1 MSINSPGGYK
11 INIIQCKDSSNTI
24 NDREQNKD
32 KKEKK
37 IKINLDAQN
46 KSAYNLN
53 KSLRKP
59 YLKKKR
65 SFNKIDNLLNLEN
78 QEKLNKS
85 NRSFMNI
92 ENNLEFP
99 KSSLNIK
106 NALHNKSFMN
116 GKNSPS
122 NVVFSE
128 GNVDNSNKSY
138 HYKGKLNQTK
148 INFLNLINPNHN
160 NKFFSKNKCS
170 NIFNKDLI
178 EALEGDSL
186 NLIQQN
192 LQNKIFDMGKETEFL
207 EFGNDALEKSLFNL
221 RSQRKKLTVKRTK
234 KEPEKED
241 LNSVLKRHKTVIH
254 KKKTLSN
261 LVNSS
266 SEDLLS
272 DDKSVKLKN
281 NLRKKSSKKLL
292 NNLNINVNS
301 KLNFNKSNLK
311 KSNKHLNNLGNKY
324 YKINV
329 MNNLKDGRR
338 SSVNHFLRSTHSFKK
353 STFNRSKTANHSKIA
368 SSIKEKNISSINE
381 NDIEQ
386 KEIKRRKG
394 FNAGNEKFRIL
405 TQKKLVYDSLD
416 DEELAEDAV
425 FDNFYLNPDD
435 KIIYLIDG
443 IILFLTF
450 WGMIYFPLNLVLN
463 NCDIKDTISSLNF
476 ENIAYIFI
484 DLLFIC
490 DLIINFFKSFYNFDE
505 QLVTKS
511 EKIFIHYIK
520 GYFIID
526 LISAIPYYSIIKII
540 AYKNHKN
547 MIMPVKCTKYY
558 NHEIND
564 THQMLLLLKLIKL
577 IKCIS
582 NNNIVSN
589 YISNEL
595 NEIPFFE
602 NWSFLLSN
610 ILILLLV
617 LHLTACMHI
626 FVASTTFPNWI
637 IQKELQTSPFLE
649 VYLGSVYFLITTVT
663 SVGYGDI
670 IGNSF
675 TEIIFQIFL
684 LMIGIIAY
692 SWLISSLSNYVQENN
707 KQNEAF
713 NQKISL
719 LNEIKLEH
727 PQMPK
732 ELYDKIHL
740 HLEYIN
746 LGQKKDKSS
755 LINFLPHTIQKS
767 LLYEMYKPII
777 ENFNFFKDF
786 KNSEFVNR
794 VISKLK
800 PVLAVKND
808 LLLEQDEIIED
819 TIFVKQGRLS
829 LEVKIDAEHPE
840 KSVEKLLNEEY
851 FFGIENNEVY
861 QKSTFGGV
869 FNMTVNNTNQSIV
882 NKKNL
887 YNLYSGNTINDNNH
901 KRIKSIITNTN
912 GENEILKHSNI
923 NTNYIHLR
931 ILDIRKNEH
940 FGALLMFLNKRSP
953 LILRVKTKKAE
964 LFFLKKIDAVEISTS
979 YPNIWKRVN
988 KKSFHNLKEIKR
1000 IMKNIIK
1007 HFCETYGIDF
1017 DFGSKIYNNLSRI
1030 NINELNKKIIPDLNS
1045 NRRLGNKFNIF
1056 NNRLM
1061 DLRRGSVD
1069 VSKAQLKM
1077 FQHFP
1082 KQKQTII
1089 LTKTNKE
1096 KDIEELVP
1104 EKFEINNR
1112 LYINRNT
1119 INNRLPDFNGEKLKS
1134 NVNEKKDNPIDCDLS
1149 MIQYK
1154 KKETIYG
1161 YGNQLY
1167 KKDTNIDSSQN
1178 NLNISIINSNGNINN
1193 LDKTKKS
1200 NLESKGNNLNNQNIP
1215 KKIQYGEEEKSNL
1228 MKFFGTPYYPE
1239 DINDEIY
1246 QGEHMFDSISQIKN
1260 SEQEYSKIN
1269 NQVMSYS
1276 IEKNSLS
1283 NLQNNLINPIQLNNE
1298 KANNLTINN
1307 NFYTHNIFNNYNN
1320 NKISIDSSLNIQQ
1333 FNFNINGNINK
1344 KKLQIFQNSFQISKQ
1359 KNLSIKNKSSNH
1371 LKMLKTDTKNL
1382 NNKSKNLNIKNNDFF
1397 MFKYNKSHNNI
1408 NYTKTI
1414 NKISNKKSETYSSD
1428 CSSINYESDS
1438 NDNDNDNDNNNNN
1451 NENIFECEN
1460 QIKNTSDIVKTI
1472 KLSKPNLKNTKN
1484 NNIDENKNKLLKIKS
1499 NIKINIKPSY
1509 INLNEITEGKFAKSK
1524 GLQNCIKNIVIKK
1537 ILKHKKES
1545 QVPKKRKSLG
1555 VNRKSMHT
1563 LKKLQTLNFGKKQI
1577 QSPKRRK
1584 SFCATKKIPQSP
1596 KKRRSF
1602 SINKREIQSPKKR
1615 RSFSINKREA
1625 QTPKKRTTQIS
1636 SKLLKNKTLAKNF
1649 PKRFNN
1655 IKININNNDKIKK
1668 TEVKS
1673 KFNMISDIHDK
1684 SSGINN
1690 IMKKSDQN
1698 ILSSNSSDS
1707 TPRRKKNND
1716 AFLLDYVNRNIKDD
1730 NTVLN
1735 NPGKFYNGLFGAIMK
1750 KVNKGKMKQI
1760 NEE

>member
-1 MSINSPGGYK
+1 MSINSPGGNK
-11 INIIQCKDSSNTI
+11 INIIQCQDDSNQI
-24 NDREQNKD
+24 NEKENKD

-37 IKINLDAQN
+37 VKINLDIQN

-53 KSLRKP
+53 KSLRKSN
-59 YLKKKR
+59 LRTKR
-65 SFNKIDNLLNLEN
+65 SFNKNDNFLNLEN
-78 QEKLNKS
+78 QEKFNKS
-85 NRSFMNI
+85 NRSLFNI
-92 ENNLEFP
+92 DNNLEYP

-106 NALHNKSFMN
+106 NGLNDKSFMS
-116 GKNSPS
+116 GKKSPS
-122 NVVFSE
+122 NILFTE
-128 GNVDNSNKSY
+128 GNIENYPYKNQSFHN
-138 HYKGKLNQTK
+138 KGKLNKTK
-148 INFLNLINPNHN
+148 MNFLNLINPNHN
-160 NKFFSKNKCS
+160 NKFYNKNKCT

-192 LQNKIFDMGKETEFL
+192 LQNKIYDMGKGTEFL
-207 EFGNDALEKSLFNL
+207 EFGTNALDKPDIFNI
-221 RSQRKKLTVKRTK
+221 RNQKKKLTVKRTK
-234 KEPEKED
+234 KESEKND
-241 LNSVLKRHKTVIH
+241 LELGLKRHKTVIH
-254 KKKTLSN
+254 KKSLSN

-266 SEDLLS
+266 TEDLLLE
-272 DDKSVKLKN
+272 DKNINLNS
-281 NLRKKSSKKLL
+281 NLRKSSKKLL
-292 NNLNINVNS
+292 NNIKLNISS
-301 KLNFNKSNLK
+301 KLNFNKSNIK
-311 KSNKHLNNLGNKY
+311 KSNKHLNNIPSNY

-329 MNNLKDGRR
+329 MKNLKDGRR

-353 STFNRSKTANHSKIA
+353 LNLNRSKTVIHSKIDSA
-368 SSIKEKNISSINE
+368 IKEKNISSINK
-381 NDIEQ
+381 NDLSQ
-386 KEIKRRKG
+386 KEIKRGKAI
-394 FNAGNEKFRIL
+394 NINIEKFRIL

-416 DEELAEDAV
+416 DEEMIEDAV
-425 FDNFYLNPDD
+425 FDNFYLNPED
-435 KIIYLIDG
+435 KIIYVFDAL
-443 IILFLTF
+443 ILFITF
-450 WGMIYFPLNLVLN
+450 WSMIYMPLNLVLN
-463 NCDIKDTISSLNF
+463 NCDNKDTINSLNL
-476 ENIAYIFI
+476 ENISYIFI
-484 DLLFIC
+484 DLLFVC

-511 EKIFIHYIK
+511 EKIFIHYLK
-520 GYFIID
+520 RYFIID

-540 AYKNHKN
+540 AYKDHKSR
-547 MIMPVKCTKYY
+547 IMPVNCTKYY
-558 NHEIND
+558 NHVIND
-564 THQMLLLLKLIKL
+564 KYQMLQLLKLIKL
-577 IKCIS
+577 IKCIG
-582 NNNIVSN
+582 NNNIVLN
-589 YISNEL
+589 YIINEL

-602 NWSFLLSN
+602 SWSFLLSN
-610 ILILLLV
+610 ILIFLLV

-626 FVASTTFPNWI
+626 FVSSTTFPNWI
-637 IQKELQTSPFLE
+637 IQKELQTSPFIK
-649 VYLGSVYFLITTVT
+649 VYLSSVYFLITTVT

-670 IGNSF
+670 IGSSF

-707 KQNEAF
+707 KQNEIF
-713 NQKISL
+713 NQKLSL

-727 PQMPK
+727 PKMPK

-755 LINFLPHTIQKS
+755 LINVLPHTIQKS

-777 ENFNFFKDF
+777 ENFNFFKNF

-869 FNMTVNNTNQSIV
+869 FNMTVNNMNQSFV

-887 YNLYSGNTINDNNH
+887 YNLYSGNDNNN
-901 KRIKSIITNTN
+901 KRIKSIITNTK

-923 NTNYIHLR
+923 SNNFIHLR

-988 KKSFHNLKEIKR
+988 KKSFHNLKEIKK
-1000 IMKNIIK
+1000 IMKKIIK

-1017 DFGSKIYNNLSRI
+1017 DFGTKIYNNLSRI

-1045 NRRLGNKFNIF
+1045 NRMIGNKFNILH
-1056 NNRLM
+1056 NRLM
-1061 DLRRGSVD
+1061 DPRRGSVD
-1069 VSKAQLKM
+1069 VYKAQLKM

-1082 KQKQTII
+1082 KQRQTII
-1089 LTKTNKE
+1089 LAKTNKE

-1104 EKFEINNR
+1104 ENFEINNK
-1112 LYINRNT
+1112 LYINRKT
-1119 INNRLPDFNGEKLKS
+1119 INNKLNDNISEKTKLQKKESLK
-1134 NVNEKKDNPIDCDLS
+1134 KKDNPIDCDLS
-1149 MIQYK
+1149 MIEAK
-1154 KKETIYG
+1154 NKETIYG
-1161 YGNQLY
+1161 YGNQFY
-1167 KKDTNIDSSQN
+1167 KKDTNFDNSQH
-1178 NLNISIINSNGNINN
+1178 NLNLSNINSNSNINN
-1193 LDKTKKS
+1193 LNRTKKS
-1200 NLESKGNNLNNQNIP
+1200 NLKSKGNTSNKKDISY
-1215 KKIQYGEEEKSNL
+1215 KIQYGEEEKSNL

-1246 QGEHMFDSISQIKN
+1246 QGEHNFDSISQKNN
-1260 SEQEYSKIN
+1260 SEQEYFQIN
-1269 NQVMSYS
+1269 NKLMSYS
-1276 IEKNSLS
+1276 IEKNNLS
-1283 NLQNNLINPIQLNNE
+1283 NLQRNLISPTHLNNE

-1307 NFYTHNIFNNYNN
+1307 NFFSHNIINNYNN
-1320 NKISIDSSLNIQQ
+1320 KIGIDINLSIQK
-1333 FNFNINGNINK
+1333 FNFNISNK
-1344 KKLQIFQNSFQISKQ
+1344 ISKNKLQIYKNSFQISKQ
-1359 KNLSIKNKSSNH
+1359 KKFSIKNISENN
-1371 LKMLKTDTKNL
+1371 LKFIKKDIKNI
-1382 NNKSKNLNIKNNDFF
+1382 NNKKKNTNRKSNDFLI
-1397 MFKYNKSHNNI
+1397 FKNNKSHNNI

-1414 NKISNKKSETYSSD
+1414 NRISNKKSESYSSD

-1438 NDNDNDNDNNNNN
+1438 YNNDNNN
-1451 NENIFECEN
+1451 NENIFEGEN
-1460 QIKNTSDIVKTI
+1460 QEKKTTDILKTI
-1472 KLSKPNLKNTKN
+1472 KISKPIIKNIKN
-1484 NNIDENKNKLLKIKS
+1484 NNIDENKSRLLKIKQ

-1509 INLNEITEGKFAKSK
+1509 LNLNEITEGKFAKSI

-1545 QVPKKRKSLG
+1545 QVHKRRKSLG
-1555 VNRKSMHT
+1555 INRKGINA
-1563 LKKLQTLNFGKKQI
+1563 LKKLQTLSIPKNQI

-1584 SFCATKKIPQSP
+1584 SFCVTKKISQSP

-1602 SINKREIQSPKKR
+1602 GINKRETQSPKKR
-1615 RSFSINKREA
+1615 RSFCINKKET
-1625 QTPKKRTTQIS
+1625 QSPKKRSTQIS
-1636 SKLLKNKTLAKNF
+1636 SKLLNNKTISKHF
-1649 PKRFNN
+1649 PKRFSNN
-1655 IKININNNDKIKK
+1655 IKININNDKIKK
-1668 TEVKS
+1668 TDVKS
-1673 KFNMISDIHDK
+1673 KFNMMSDIHER
-1684 SSGINN
+1684 SSGINIKKKDNLNSKSN
-1690 IMKKSDQN
+1690 I
-1698 ILSSNSSDS
+1698 SSDS
-1707 TPRRKKNND
+1707 TPKRRKNND
-1716 AFLLDYVNRNIKDD
+1716 EFLLDYVNRNIKDD
-1730 NTVLN
+1730 NAVLN

-1760 NEE
+1760 E

>member
-11 INIIQCKDSSNTI
+11 INIIQCQDDSNPI
-24 NDREQNKD
+24 IDKEQNKE

-37 IKINLDAQN
+37 VKINLDIQN
-46 KSAYNLN
+46 QSAYNLN

-59 YLKKKR
+59 NLRTKR
-65 SFNKIDNLLNLEN
+65 SFNKNDNLLNLEN

-85 NRSFMNI
+85 NRSFFNI
-92 ENNLEFP
+92 DNNLEFP
-99 KSSLNIK
+99 KSSLNI
-106 NALHNKSFMN
+106 NNGLNNKSFMN

-122 NVVFSE
+122 NVFFTE
-128 GNVDNSNKSY
+128 GNTDNKNQSFR
-138 HYKGKLNQTK
+138 KLNQTK
-148 INFLNLINPNHN
+148 MNFLNLINPNHN
-160 NKFFSKNKCS
+160 NKFYNKNKYT
-170 NIFNKDLI
+170 NIFNKDLVD
-178 EALEGDSL
+178 ALEGDSL
-186 NLIQQN
+186 NLIQQS
-192 LQNKIFDMGKETEFL
+192 LQNKIYDMGKETEFL
-207 EFGNDALEKSLFNL
+207 EFGNDALDKSNLFNV
-221 RSQRKKLTVKRTK
+221 RNQKKKLTVKRTK
-234 KEPEKED
+234 KESEKEVLD
-241 LNSVLKRHKTVIH
+241 PGLKRHKTVIH
-254 KKKTLSN
+254 KKSMSN

-266 SEDLLS
+266 SEDLLLE
-272 DDKSVKLKN
+272 DKNININS
-281 NLRKKSSKKLL
+281 NLRKSSKKLL
-292 NNLNINVNS
+292 NNLNLNVS
-301 KLNFNKSNLK
+301 GKLNFNKNNLK
-311 KSNKHLNNLGNKY
+311 KSNKHLNNLANKY

-329 MNNLKDGRR
+329 MKNLKDGRR

-353 STFNRSKTANHSKIA
+353 SNLNRSKTVFHSKII
-368 SSIKEKNISSINE
+368 SSIKERNISSINKS
-381 NDIEQ
+381 DIDQ

-394 FNAGNEKFRIL
+394 ISIDIEKFRIL
-405 TQKKLVYDSLD
+405 TQRKLVYDSLD
-416 DEELAEDAV
+416 DEEMIEDAV
-425 FDNFYLNPDD
+425 FDNFYLKPED
-435 KIIYLIDG
+435 KIIYVFDAL
-443 IILFLTF
+443 ILFLTF
-450 WGMIYFPLNLVLN
+450 WSMIYMPLNLVLN

-476 ENIAYIFI
+476 ENITYFFI
-484 DLLFIC
+484 DLLFVC

-511 EKIFIHYIK
+511 EKIFLHYIK

-547 MIMPVKCTKYY
+547 MILPVKCTKYY

-564 THQMLLLLKLIKL
+564 KHQMLLLLKLIKL

-582 NNNIVSN
+582 NDNIVSN

-602 NWSFLLSN
+602 NWSFLISN

-626 FVASTTFPNWI
+626 FVSSTTFPNWI
-637 IQKELQTSPFLE
+637 IQKELQTSPFLK
-649 VYLGSVYFLITTVT
+649 VYLSSVYFLITTVT

-670 IGNSF
+670 IGSSF

-707 KQNEAF
+707 KQNEVF

-727 PQMPK
+727 PKMTK

-755 LINFLPHTIQKS
+755 LINVLPHTIQKS

-829 LEVKIDAEHPE
+829 LEVKIDVEHPE

-869 FNMTVNNTNQSIV
+869 FNVTVNNMNQSFV

-887 YNLYSGNTINDNNH
+887 YNLYSGNNNNENTN
-901 KRIKSIITNTN
+901 KKIKSIITNTK
-912 GENEILKHSNI
+912 GENEVIKHPNI
-923 NTNYIHLR
+923 NNNYIHLR

-988 KKSFHNLKEIKR
+988 KKSFHNLKEIKK
-1000 IMKNIIK
+1000 IMKKIIK

-1017 DFGSKIYNNLSRI
+1017 DFGTKIYNNLSRI

-1045 NRRLGNKFNIF
+1045 NRMIGNKFNILH
-1056 NNRLM
+1056 NRLM
-1061 DLRRGSVD
+1061 DPRRGSVD
-1069 VSKAQLKM
+1069 VYKAQLKM

-1082 KQKQTII
+1082 KQRQTII

-1119 INNRLPDFNGEKLKS
+1119 INNRLPDFSSEKSKFHM
-1134 NVNEKKDNPIDCDLS
+1134 NEKKDNPIDCDLS
-1149 MIQYK
+1149 IIKMK
-1154 KKETIYG
+1154 KKETMYG
-1161 YGNQLY
+1161 YGNQFY
-1167 KKDTNIDSSQN
+1167 KKDTNFDNSQN
-1178 NLNISIINSNGNINN
+1178 NLNLSNINN
-1193 LDKTKKS
+1193 NSNSIGIINNLNKTKKS
-1200 NLESKGNNLNNQNIP
+1200 NLNCKGDTSNKKDIP
-1215 KKIQYGEEEKSNL
+1215 NKIQYGEEEKSNL

-1246 QGEHMFDSISQIKN
+1246 QGEYLFDSIYQNNN
-1260 SEQEYSKIN
+1260 SEQENSQIN
-1269 NQVMSYS
+1269 NQYMSYS
-1276 IEKNSLS
+1276 IGK
-1283 NLQNNLINPIQLNNE
+1283 NNLSKLQKNIISPIHLNNE
-1298 KANNLTINN
+1298 KTNNLTINN
-1307 NFYTHNIFNNYNN
+1307 FFTHNIINHYNNN
-1320 NKISIDSSLNIQQ
+1320 NKISIDSNLSIQK
-1333 FNFNINGNINK
+1333 FNFNINDKISKN
-1344 KKLQIFQNSFQISKQ
+1344 KLQIYKNSFQISKQ
-1359 KNLSIKNKSSNH
+1359 KKFSIKNISANN
-1371 LKMLKTDTKNL
+1371 LKIIKNDIKNL
-1382 NNKSKNLNIKNNDFF
+1382 NNKIKNINR
-1397 MFKYNKSHNNI
+1397 KSNKSHNNI
-1408 NYTKTI
+1408 NYIKTI
-1414 NKISNKKSETYSSD
+1414 NRISNKKSESYSSS

-1438 NDNDNDNDNNNNN
+1438 NDNNNNN

-1460 QIKNTSDIVKTI
+1460 QEKNTTDILKPA
-1472 KLSKPNLKNTKN
+1472 KESKQNLKN
-1484 NNIDENKNKLLKIKS
+1484 NNIDENKNKLLKIKQT
-1499 NIKINIKPSY
+1499 IKINIKPSY

-1524 GLQNCIKNIVIKK
+1524 GLQNCIKKIVIKK

-1563 LKKLQTLNFGKKQI
+1563 LKKLQTLNVFKKQV

-1584 SFCATKKIPQSP
+1584 SFCATKKASQNLRKRRSFSINKRETQSP

-1602 SINKREIQSPKKR
+1602 SINKRETQSPKKR
-1615 RSFSINKREA
+1615 S
-1625 QTPKKRTTQIS
+1625 TQIS
-1636 SKLLKNKTLAKNF
+1636 SKLLKNKILAKNS
-1649 PKRFNN
+1649 PKRFLNN
-1655 IKININNNDKIKK
+1655 IKPNINNDKIKK

-1673 KFNMISDIHDK
+1673 KFNMISDIHDR
-1684 SSGINN
+1684 SSGIN
-1690 IMKKSDQN
+1690 IMKKVDQITQSN
-1698 ILSSNSSDS
+1698 NSSDS
-1707 TPRRKKNND
+1707 SQKRRKNND
-1716 AFLLDYVNRNIKDD
+1716 EFLLDYVNRNIKDD
-1730 NTVLN
+1730 NAVLN

-1760 NEE
+1760 DQE